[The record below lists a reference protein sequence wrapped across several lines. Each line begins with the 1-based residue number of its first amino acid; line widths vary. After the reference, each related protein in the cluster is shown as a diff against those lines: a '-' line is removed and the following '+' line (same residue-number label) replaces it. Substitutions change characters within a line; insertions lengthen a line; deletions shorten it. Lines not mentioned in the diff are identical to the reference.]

1 MGVGDV
7 FGTLLGPGTTTGR
20 IPLGVWCVVV
30 PGFPHMTDLL
40 TKNTV
45 VLLVGMCVVGLLFEN
60 YIVNASIFIRSNFF
74 EIIEPGSD
82 ILCGCWFSWF
92 SR

>member
-1 MGVGDV
+1 M
-7 FGTLLGPGTTTGR
+7 
-20 IPLGVWCVVV
+20 
-30 PGFPHMTDLL
+30 
-40 TKNTV
+40 NTFW

-74 EIIEPGSD
+74 EIFEPGSD
-82 ILCGCWFSWF
+82 TFGCWFSWF